1 VIAVVLVGGE
11 GTRLR
16 PLTYDTP
23 KAMLP
28 IANRPFLEHQV
39 EHLRRHGVDRIIL
52 ACGYRPDA
60 IRAHF
65 GEALEYVVE
74 AEPLGTGGAIAF
86 AARSLEETFV
96 VANGDVL
103 TDLDLTE
110 LVVLHRDRGA
120 RMTLALHPV
129 DDPSRYGV
137 VVTDPDG
144 AVTAFVEKPAP
155 GEADAVTINAGMYVV
170 APDVLELIPDGR
182 AVSVEYEVFP
192 LLVGA
197 GLYARSFEGS
207 WRDIGTPAS
216 YLAANLE
223 HMPAGG
229 LIDPSA
235 HVAEGAEVTDSVV
248 GPGCRIESGARVSES
263 VLLAGAV
270 VAEGK
275 TVQNRVV
282 GVSGEPVW

>member
-1 VIAVVLVGGE
+1 VIAIVLVGGE

-16 PLTYDTP
+16 PLTHHTP

-65 GEALEYVVE
+65 GDALEYVVE
-74 AEPLGTGGAIAF
+74 PEPLGTGGAIAF
-86 AARSLEETFV
+86 AARGLEEAFV

-103 TDLDLTE
+103 TDLDLTA
-110 LVVLHRDRGA
+110 LVGLHRDRGA

-129 DDPSRYGV
+129 EDASRYGV
-137 VVTDPDG
+137 VVTAPDG

-155 GEADAVTINAGMYVV
+155 GEAAANTINAGTYVV
-170 APDVLELIPDGR
+170 EPDVLELIPAGR

-192 LLVGA
+192 LLIGA

-223 HMPAGG
+223 QMPRGG

-235 HVAEGAEVTDSVV
+235 QVAADAEVTDSVV
-248 GPGCRIESGARVSES
+248 GPGCRIESRARVAES
-263 VLLAGAV
+263 VVLAGAV
-270 VAEGK
+270 VAEGR

-282 GVSGEPVW
+282 AVSGEPVW

>member
-1 VIAVVLVGGE
+1 VIAIILVGGE

-16 PLTYDTP
+16 PLTHDTP

-65 GEALEYVVE
+65 GDALEYVVE
-74 AEPLGTGGAIAF
+74 AEPLGTGGAIAH
-86 AARSLEETFV
+86 AARGLREPFV

-103 TDLDLTE
+103 TDLDLTA
-110 LVVLHRDRGA
+110 LHGLHRDRSA

-129 DDPSRYGV
+129 DNPSRYGV
-137 VVTDPDG
+137 VVTAADG
-144 AVTAFVEKPAP
+144 AVTAFVEKP
-155 GEADAVTINAGMYVV
+155 GEAPASTINAGTYIVD
-170 APDVLELIPDGR
+170 PGVLDLIPAGR
-182 AVSVEYEVFP
+182 VVSVEYEVFP

-197 GLYARSFEGS
+197 GLYAWSFDGA
-207 WRDIGTPAS
+207 WRDIGTPDS
-216 YLAANLE
+216 YLDANLE
-223 HMPAGG
+223 LMPPGG
-229 LIDPSA
+229 LVDPSA
-235 HVAEGAEVTDSVV
+235 RIAVGARVMDSVV
-248 GPGCRIESGARVSES
+248 GPGCRVEAGARVLGS

>member
-1 VIAVVLVGGE
+1 VIAIVLVGGE

-16 PLTYDTP
+16 PLTHHTP

-65 GEALEYVVE
+65 GDTLEYVLE
-74 AEPLGTGGAIAF
+74 PEPLGTGGAIAF
-86 AARSLEETFV
+86 AARGLEEAFV

-103 TDLDLTE
+103 TDLDLTA
-110 LVVLHRDRGA
+110 LVGLHRDRGA

-137 VVTDPDG
+137 VVTAPDG

-155 GEADAVTINAGMYVV
+155 GEVDAVTVNAGTYIVE
-170 APDVLELIPDGR
+170 PGVLELIPAGR
-182 AVSVEYEVFP
+182 PVSVEYEVFP

-197 GLYARSFEGS
+197 GLYARSFDGA

-223 HMPAGG
+223 QMPPGG

-235 HVAEGAEVTDSVV
+235 QVAADAVVTDSVV
-248 GPGCRIESGARVSES
+248 GPGCRIGAGAHVLES
-263 VLLAGAV
+263 VVLAGAV
-270 VAEGK
+270 VAEGR

-282 GVSGEPVW
+282 AATGEPVW

>member
-16 PLTYDTP
+16 PLTYATP
-23 KAMLP
+23 KPMLP
-28 IANRPFLEHQV
+28 IANRPFLEHQIA
-39 EHLRRHGVDRIIL
+39 HLRAHGIDRVVL

-65 GEALEYVVE
+65 GDELEYVVE
-74 AEPLGTGGAIAF
+74 PEALGTGGAIAY
-86 AARSLEETFV
+86 AARELSETFV

-103 TDLDLTE
+103 TDLDLSA
-110 LVVLHRDRGA
+110 LVRFHRDREA

-137 VVTDPDG
+137 VVTAADG

-155 GEADAVTINAGMYVV
+155 GTAPAVTINAGTYVV
-170 APDVLELIPDGR
+170 EPGVLDLIPEGR

-192 LLVGA
+192 VLVGA
-197 GLYARSFEGS
+197 GLYAQSSDGY
-207 WRDIGTPAS
+207 WRDIGTPES

-223 HMPAGG
+223 RMPPGG

-235 HVAEGAEVTDSVV
+235 QVDPAADVTGSVV
-248 GPGCRIESGARVSES
+248 GPGCRVEAGARISGS
-263 VLLAGAV
+263 VLLQGAV
-270 VAEGK
+270 VTAGRRVE
-275 TVQNRVV
+275 NRVM
-282 GVSGEPVW
+282 GSDGEPVW

>member
-1 VIAVVLVGGE
+1 VIAVLLVGGE

-16 PLTYDTP
+16 PLTHHTP

-52 ACGYRPDA
+52 ACGNRPDA
-60 IRAHF
+60 IRAYF
-65 GEALEYVVE
+65 GDALEYVVE
-74 AEPLGTGGAIAF
+74 PEPLGTGGAIAY
-86 AARSLEETFV
+86 AARGLEEAFV

-103 TDLDLTE
+103 TDLDLTA
-110 LVVLHRDRGA
+110 LVGLHRDRGA

-137 VVTDPDG
+137 VVTAPDG

-155 GEADAVTINAGMYVV
+155 GEVDAVTINAGTYVV
-170 APDVLELIPDGR
+170 APEVLELIPAGR

-223 HMPAGG
+223 QMPAGG

-248 GPGCRIESGARVSES
+248 GPECRIEAGARVSES

-270 VAEGK
+270 VAEGE

>member
-16 PLTYDTP
+16 PLTHETP

-65 GEALEYVVE
+65 GDALEYVVE
-74 AEPLGTGGAIAF
+74 PEPLGTGGAIAF
-86 AARSLEETFV
+86 AARGIGEAFV

-103 TDLDLTE
+103 TDLDLTA
-110 LVVLHRDRGA
+110 LVGLHRDRGA

-129 DDPSRYGV
+129 GDPSRYGV
-137 VVTDPDG
+137 VVTAADG

-155 GEADAVTINAGMYVV
+155 GEVDAVTINAGTYVV
-170 APDVLELIPDGR
+170 EPDVLELIPAGR

-192 LLVGA
+192 VLVGA
-197 GLYARSFEGS
+197 GLYARSFAGS

-223 HMPAGG
+223 QMPSGG

-235 HVAEGAEVTDSVV
+235 YVAEGAEVTDSVV
-248 GPGCRIESGARVSES
+248 GPGCRIEAGARVVES
-263 VLLAGAV
+263 VVLAGAV
-270 VAEGK
+270 VVGGK